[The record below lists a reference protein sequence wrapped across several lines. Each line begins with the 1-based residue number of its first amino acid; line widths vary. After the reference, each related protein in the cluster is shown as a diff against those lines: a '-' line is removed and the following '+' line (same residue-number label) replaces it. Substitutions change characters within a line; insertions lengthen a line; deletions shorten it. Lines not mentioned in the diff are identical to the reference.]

1 MYYFLKERLTNMLIN
16 DIIWSINF
24 RNVYVYVEAGLREKA
39 ELFTTTVIAISC

>member
-1 MYYFLKERLTNMLIN
+1 MLIN

-24 RNVYVYVEAGLREKA
+24 RNVYVYIEADLREKA